1 MKRVGIIGVGN
12 MGESIVRALLGSGI
26 RKTDIF
32 SFEVKPAR
40 VRMVAAQYSIKAAKD
55 PEDLARRSDYIV
67 LAVKP
72 QDAKA
77 AIAAAAPAMTDA
89 KIIISIMA
97 GITTSSII
105 SMLEKP
111 AKVVRV
117 MPNIAV
123 AVGEGALG
131 ITANYL
137 LSQEELEAVQALL
150 EPLGTVVQV
159 SEEQMDAVTAL
170 SGSGPAFFLAFLEG
184 MIDGGVKMGL
194 PRDKATEL
202 AVQTVKG
209 TVTLLQK
216 EKMHPAVMR
225 EMVTSPGG
233 TTIAGLAVLEE
244 KGFKGS
250 VIRALE
256 AAQARSKEL
265 SR

>member
-1 MKRVGIIGVGN
+1 

-26 RKTDIF
+26 KKTDIL
-32 SFEVKPAR
+32 SFEIKPAR
-40 VRMVAAQYSIKAAKD
+40 VQMVTAQYGIKAAKNA
-55 PEDLARRSDYIV
+55 EDLARRSDYIV
-67 LAVKP
+67 IAVKP

-77 AIAAAAPAMTDA
+77 AIAAAAPAVTDA

-97 GITTSSII
+97 GITTSNII

-131 ITANYL
+131 IAANYL
-137 LSQEELEAVQALL
+137 LSTDELAAVQALL

-159 SEEQMDAVTAL
+159 NEEQMDALTAL

-209 TVTLLQK
+209 TVTLLRK